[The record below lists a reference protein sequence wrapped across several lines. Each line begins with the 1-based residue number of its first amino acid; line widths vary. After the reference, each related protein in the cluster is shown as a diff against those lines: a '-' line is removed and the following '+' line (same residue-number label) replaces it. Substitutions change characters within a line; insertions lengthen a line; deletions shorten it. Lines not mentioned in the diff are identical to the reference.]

1 MQYVDL
7 GRLPVTKRNS
17 KKKKFFKFGVL
28 VALLSIVIY
37 TGYILYWP
45 TVTLIKQIA
54 KQPRAVL
61 SLIQN
66 PSGELKKTD
75 GRTNILLVG
84 IDKRSNVPYSYKV
97 NGGEIHKNGFL
108 TDTIIVASLD
118 NKTKKVSMV
127 SIPRDL
133 YVKVPSFGKVK
144 EYYTKINAIYS
155 IGNTNDY
162 QTGGIGLLSKKVEE
176 IVGLPIHYGVR
187 IDFDGFRKGVDTL
200 GGLDVVV
207 DKTFDDYS
215 YPREGKEDAVC
226 GDSTYNCQVEH
237 LHFEQGA
244 VHMNGTTALK
254 FVRSRKGTNGEGSDF
269 ARAKRQQK
277 VLLAAK
283 DKALDIGNLADPLKI
298 NNLFKEFGQSVETDL
313 DVSALVALYNF
324 SKEIDS
330 SKVNNLVLDNSTDN
344 YLYTPPEGQY
354 GAYVLLPKGGN
365 WTKIQ
370 QAVEKLLTLD
380 STQNPAEKS
389 D

>member
-7 GRLPVTKRNS
+7 GRLPGPNKNS
-17 KKKKFFKFGVL
+17 KKKKFFKLAVL
-28 VALLSIVIY
+28 VMLFSFVIY

-45 TVTLIKQIA
+45 AVTILQQIA
-54 KQPRAVL
+54 KQPRSVL

-66 PSGELKKTD
+66 PSGELKETD

-97 NGGEIHKNGFL
+97 GNGTVHKNGFL
-108 TDTIIVASLD
+108 TDTIIIASLD
-118 NKTKKVSMV
+118 KKTKKVSMI

-144 EYYTKINAIYS
+144 EYYTKINALYS
-155 IGNTNDY
+155 IGNNNDY
-162 QTGGIGLLSKKVEE
+162 STGGIGLLSSKVEE
-176 IVGLPIHYGVR
+176 IIGLPVHYGVR
-187 IDFDGFRKGVDTL
+187 VDFEGFRKSIDTL
-200 GGLDVVV
+200 GGVDIVV

-215 YPREGKEDAVC
+215 FPREGKENAVC
-226 GDSTYNCQVEH
+226 TDGGFNCQVEH
-237 LHFEQGA
+237 LHFDQGIT
-244 VHMNGTTALK
+244 HMNGSLALK

-283 DKALDIGNLADPLKI
+283 DKALDVGNLADPVKI
-298 NNLFKEFGQSVETDL
+298 NNLFKDLGQSIETDL
-313 DVSALVALYNF
+313 DVSALVALFNF
-324 SKEIDS
+324 SKEMNSNEIG
-330 SKVNNLVLDNSTDN
+330 NLVLDNSTDN

-365 WTKIQ
+365 WSKIH
-370 QAVEKLLTLD
+370 QAVKETI
-380 STQNPAEKS
+380 STSPAEKNS
-389 D
+389 E